1 MNTIK
6 YLIGALLLCGAFV
19 APGSFAGNDID
30 LQLAFAGS
38 GYDLPNSDP
47 DVTVMNFFVTDAK
60 GTFGKSSIT
69 ILSKF
74 AFNPAPSFGC
84 PAGFDLP
91 FDLVGLATTM
101 TTAHVDQL
109 YGGLVDGWLCMT
121 PDNMQWIGGVNGD
134 WIGGTGR
141 FEQASGTWVGDLC
154 GIQFR
159 SRHRL
164 QEHHRYDRR
173 NSHPAVIPARNHASS
188 RPGIRYR
195 NSGPFLS

>member
-1 MNTIK
+1 MNTLK

-19 APGSFAGNDID
+19 APACFAGKDIE

-38 GYDLPNSDP
+38 GYNLPNP
-47 DVTVMNFFVTDAK
+47 EADVTVINFFVTDAK
-60 GTFGKSSIT
+60 GTLGKSSLT

-91 FDLVGLATTM
+91 FDLVGLATTQ

-109 YGGLVDGWLCMT
+109 FGGLIDGWLCMT
-121 PDNMQWIGGVNGD
+121 PDYLQWVGGVNGE

-141 FEQASGTWVGDLC
+141 FEQASGAWSGTYAGFNFDAVTGYKTITGTIEGTL
-154 GIQFR
+154 I
-159 SRHRL
+159 L
-164 QEHHRYDRR
+164 Q
-173 NSHPAVIPARNHASS
+173 
-188 RPGIRYR
+188 
-195 NSGPFLS
+195 